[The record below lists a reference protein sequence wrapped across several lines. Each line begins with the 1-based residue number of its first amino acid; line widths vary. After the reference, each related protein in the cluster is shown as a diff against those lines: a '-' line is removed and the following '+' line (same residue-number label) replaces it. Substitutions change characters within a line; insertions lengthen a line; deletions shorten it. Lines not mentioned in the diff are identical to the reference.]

1 MAYFTE
7 SQLESYAY
15 SSDMIKQA
23 SRHLFEAKASGR
35 ISLFLSHSHKD
46 RLKAKGLIT
55 FLGSQ
60 GMDVYV
66 DWNDTDMPR
75 ETNRTTAERIRSKI
89 QENLLFL
96 VLATRNAMDSK
107 WVPWEI
113 GIADKT
119 KGETRVLILPVADP
133 SGNFHGNE
141 YCQLYRRVI
150 IADDGKAGVFEPD
163 KTQGEYLTEFLRTY
177 GRV

>member
-1 MAYFTE
+1 MTYFTE

-75 ETNRTTAERIRSKI
+75 ETNRDTAERIKAKI
-89 QENLLFL
+89 QENILFL
-96 VLATRNAMDSK
+96 VLATRNAMESK

-119 KGETRVLILPVADP
+119 KGEPRVLILPVADP
-133 SGNFHGNE
+133 SGAFHGNE

-150 IADDGKAGVFEPD
+150 FADDGKAAVFEPE
-163 KTQGEYLTEFLRTY
+163 KTQGQYLVSYLSSH
-177 GRV
+177 GRA